1 MVLSQRAKM
10 TLGACIAVLLAGILG
25 LAWWLWRH
33 GRNRAP
39 PTARLRRTR
48 AALVALGLL
57 VIAVGAS
64 WRLVIAFKPVPEC
77 SPPGGPLPATSV
89 TAWVVAQKVATW
101 AETGIGLLYSQATGA
116 DVCFSRAQNYYTAAN
131 ANHIAGARAV
141 ALGDVVLKPGLDFFY
156 PREDFKALVEH
167 EARHREQWAVGTAVG
182 GPLAFPITYGI
193 TYFFFPGAR
202 NPFERMAG
210 LESGGYTPSG
220 AGPVLGPAQL
230 AVLSALG
237 AIIVAT
243 PFVVRYRRAAA
254 GPRGQ
259 R

>member
-33 GRNRAP
+33 GRNP
-39 PTARLRRTR
+39 ARLRRTR
-48 AALVALGLL
+48 AALVAFGLL

-116 DVCFSRAQNYYTAAN
+116 DVCFSRAQNYYTALN
-131 ANHIAGARAV
+131 AKPPRRGASGGLGRCRPQAGAR
-141 ALGDVVLKPGLDFFY
+141 LLLPQGSL
-156 PREDFKALVEH
+156 
-167 EARHREQWAVGTAVG
+167 
-182 GPLAFPITYGI
+182 
-193 TYFFFPGAR
+193 
-202 NPFERMAG
+202 
-210 LESGGYTPSG
+210 
-220 AGPVLGPAQL
+220 
-230 AVLSALG
+230 
-237 AIIVAT
+237 
-243 PFVVRYRRAAA
+243 
-254 GPRGQ
+254 
-259 R
+259 